1 MDFEFIR
8 DERNELLSRRELQF
22 ILRFEGA
29 TPSRRNILG
38 KLCALQ
44 DLDESL
50 VVLDSLKTSYGKQEL
65 KGTARIYDDQETL
78 KQTEQDYLIKRSSA
92 PEANEPEGEG
102 VE

>member
-22 ILRFEGA
+22 VLTFEGA
-29 TPSRRNILG
+29 TPPRREILG

-65 KGTARIYDDQETL
+65 EGIARIYDDETS
-78 KQTEQDYLIKRSSA
+78 KNQTEREYLLKRSAA
-92 PEANEPEGEG
+92 PEAEVKEGET
-102 VE
+102 